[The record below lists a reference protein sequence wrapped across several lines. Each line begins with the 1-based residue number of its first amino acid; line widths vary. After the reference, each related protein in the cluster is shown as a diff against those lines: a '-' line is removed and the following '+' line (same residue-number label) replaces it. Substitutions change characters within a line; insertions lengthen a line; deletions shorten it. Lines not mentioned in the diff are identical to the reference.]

1 MENTVFVSLSHQMA
15 LKRQMEIIA
24 NNIANQSTNSFKSEK
39 ALFEEYLLPTSGGK
53 EVSYVQD
60 YGTLRNTEEGTFQT
74 TNNSFDMAIHGRGYF
89 VLETPFG
96 NRFTRNGH
104 FQRNQES
111 ELVTTDGRKVL
122 DDQND
127 AIVIDPALGE
137 FSVSPDGTI
146 ATSAGPIA
154 RLQIVEFENEQ
165 KMRKVAAGVYRTDE
179 RPVDEDEMNSTVLQ
193 YTIEASNVK
202 PILEMT
208 NMIYVQRSYS
218 SSQRV
223 SQTDHEIQRKMIGKL
238 GGAD

>member
-1 MENTVFVSLSHQMA
+1 MA

-24 NNIANQSTNSFKSEK
+24 NNIANQSTMSFKSEK
-39 ALFEEYLLPTSGGK
+39 ALFEEYLLPTSNGK

-74 TNNSFDMAIHGRGYF
+74 TNNPFDFAIHGKGYF

-96 NRFTRNGH
+96 NRYTRNGH
-104 FQRNQES
+104 FQRNEES
-111 ELVTTDGRKVL
+111 ELVTTAGRKVL
-122 DDQND
+122 DDQD
-127 AIVIDPALGE
+127 DIIVIDPALGE

-154 RLQIVEFENEQ
+154 RLKIVEFENEQ
-165 KMRKVAAGVYRTDE
+165 KMRKVASGVYRTDE
-179 RPVDEDEMNSTVLQ
+179 KPVDEDEMSSTILQ
-193 YTIEASNVK
+193 HTIEASNVK